1 MSFELKWAIIASLIG
16 LFIAYGLGIQIG
28 YKRGIMVG
36 RYEYFR
42 KMLNAKYGIKE
53 KEDSDAEF

>member
-1 MSFELKWAIIASLIG
+1 MSDYFWLCVASILCICV
-16 LFIAYGLGIQIG
+16 AYGLGIQIG
-28 YKRGIMVG
+28 YKRGLVVG
-36 RYEYFR
+36 RYEYVK

>member
-28 YKRGIMVG
+28 YKRGLADGKYKAIMQYIEM
-36 RYEYFR
+36 R
-42 KMLNAKYGIKE
+42 AKLQIKE
-53 KEDSDAEF
+53 DKDAEF